1 MKEVYQKEHKEK
13 QDINVSH
20 WNIRRILSYNSWMQL
35 FLVLGILISCNFW
48 SVEHFVRFDVT
59 QDSLYSLD
67 EKSKLLIS
75 KIQKP
80 LHVKVFFTK
89 DLEAPYNNHRQYV
102 IEKLEELRAYSNGW
116 MNIEVVDFL
125 ENSDE
130 IERAKR
136 FGIESIS
143 YRYQNS
149 DRTELKKV
157 FMCVSFVYGEKQ
169 EAIPAITSLNS
180 LEYDFARVINKILS
194 TRTKPVLAF
203 SIGHSEPD
211 ILKGEGPLQ
220 TLRLRLEE
228 NFELRTQE
236 LGGAGGID
244 EDIDILWVIGPQKT
258 MSQRALYQIDQ
269 FVMRGGSLGVFVT
282 HFRADLKNLRAEEV
296 YHGLDSLI
304 GHYGVVL
311 YRDIVIDRIY
321 NGQMKLPVRQGNFM
335 QMVKMNYPLLPK
347 ISDLN
352 QDNIVM
358 RGIDGMLVP
367 FVSTLSIQDDLS
379 EKITAEV
386 WAKTSPASGKFFGV
400 KSIDPKSYLVRV
412 PGEQTGQWPILIS
425 LQGSWNSLF
434 QDKEPPQAETS
445 EQSIL
450 EPPQL
455 HTGISS
461 RIVVGGSADMVAN
474 NIAFMLNLADW
485 MMQDEE
491 LISIRAKAIHHRPL
505 LTQGHDMRI
514 WKFGI
519 IGFGVI
525 FLGMI
530 ALLRIFRFRMIQSK
544 QSEEML

>member
-1 MKEVYQKEHKEK
+1 MKELHQREPKEK
-13 QDINVSH
+13 QEKSMSYIP
-20 WNIRRILSYNSWMQL
+20 IRRILSYNSWMQL
-35 FLVLGILISCNFW
+35 FLVLGILISCNLW

-67 EKSKLLIS
+67 EKSKILIS

-89 DLEAPYNNHRQYV
+89 NLEAPYNNHRQYV

-136 FGIESIS
+136 FGIEPIS

-157 FMCVSFVYGEKQ
+157 FMGVSFVYGEMQ
-169 EAIPAITSLNS
+169 EAVPAITSLQS
-180 LEYDFARVINKILS
+180 VEYDFARVINKILS
-194 TRTKPVLAF
+194 TKTKPVLAV
-203 SIGHSEPD
+203 STGHSEPD

-228 NFELRTQE
+228 NFELRDQE

-244 EDIDILWVIGPQKT
+244 EDIDILWIVGPQKT

-269 FVMRGGSLGVFVT
+269 FVMRGGALGVFVT
-282 HFRADLKNLRAEEV
+282 HFRADLKNLRAEEI
-296 YHGLDSLI
+296 YHGLDSFM
-304 GHYGVVL
+304 GHYGVVVH
-311 YRDIVIDRIY
+311 RDIVIDRIY

-347 ISDLN
+347 ISDIN
-352 QDNIVM
+352 QENVVM

-386 WAKTSPASGKFFGV
+386 WAKTSPASGKFFGL
-400 KSIDPKSYLVRV
+400 KSIDPNSYHVRV
-412 PGEQTGQWPILIS
+412 PGEQTGQWPILVS

-445 EQSIL
+445 DLSIL

-461 RIVVGGSADMVAN
+461 RIVIGGSADMVAN

-485 MMQDEE
+485 MIQDEE
-491 LISIRAKAIHHRPL
+491 LIAIRAKAIHHRPL

-519 IGFGVI
+519 IGFGLV
-525 FLGMI
+525 FLGI
-530 ALLRIFRFRMIQSK
+530 VSLFLGIRKRMIQRK